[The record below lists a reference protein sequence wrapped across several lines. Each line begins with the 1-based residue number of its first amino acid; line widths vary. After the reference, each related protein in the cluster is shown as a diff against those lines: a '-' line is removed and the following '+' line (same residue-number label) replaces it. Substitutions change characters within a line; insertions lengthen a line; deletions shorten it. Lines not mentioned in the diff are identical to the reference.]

1 MSARIAIGVGCREA
15 ASSAAI
21 IGIVNEALEQVGERP
36 GERVIFTSEAKR
48 GATNIEEAARELG
61 LALIYLPQD
70 DLIAAAPRAVTR
82 SERVQRHI
90 GLPSLAECAALAGAG
105 AASEL
110 IVSRLAAGG
119 ATCAIAYSP
128 ETQS

>member
-15 ASSAAI
+15 ATSMAI
-21 IGIVNEALEQVGERP
+21 VGIVKHALDQVGERA
-36 GERVIFTSEAKR
+36 GQRILCTSEAKR
-48 GATNIEEAARELG
+48 DAANIVMASRELG
-61 LALIYLPQD
+61 LTLRYLTQD
-70 DLIAAAPRAVTR
+70 ELMAAAPRVVTR

-105 AASEL
+105 PAGEL
-110 IVSRLAAGG
+110 IVRRLAAEG

-128 ETQS
+128 ETNS

>member
-1 MSARIAIGVGCREA
+1 MSAWIAIGVGCRDA
-15 ASSAAI
+15 ASSSAI
-21 IGIVNEALEQVGERP
+21 VGLVKQALDQVGGRA
-36 GERVIFTSEAKR
+36 GARALFTSEAKR
-48 GATNIEEAARELG
+48 GAANIEEAARELG
-61 LALIYLPQD
+61 LELRYLPQD
-70 DLIAAAPRAVTR
+70 ALVATAPRAVTR

-110 IVSRLAAGG
+110 IVARLAADG